1 MKLIRLIGAALT
13 LTSLLAVQPA
23 FAARPLAKRQQHQRQ
38 RIRQGVRNGT
48 LTKKE
53 ANHLWAQQRVMAAQ
67 TRQARAS
74 GGRLTKGERRHLL
87 HEYNQSN
94 HSIYRTAHN
103 SRKRW

>member
-13 LTSLLAVQPA
+13 LTSMLAVQPA
-23 FAARPLAKRQQHQRQ
+23 FAARPLAKRQKHQRE
-38 RIRQGVRNGT
+38 RIREGVRSGT

-53 ANHLWAQQRVMAAQ
+53 ANSLRAQQRAMAAQ

-87 HEYNQSN
+87 HEYNQSS
-94 HSIYRTAHN
+94 HGIYHTAHN